1 MNTSEDRVE
10 ETNVVYDPNG
20 LLDAVAVILSTRNDA
35 ALSRA
40 LGVAP
45 PVVSKLRR
53 HRMPVGASFILK
65 CHEIA
70 GMPVATVRSFIGG
83 AA

>member
-1 MNTSEDRVE
+1 MPD
-10 ETNVVYDPNG
+10 DPYNPAG
-20 LLDAVAVILSTRNDA
+20 LLDAVAALLKAKNDA
-35 ALSRA
+35 ALARA
-40 LGVAP
+40 LGLQP
-45 PVVSKLRR
+45 PVISRIRSK
-53 HRMPVGASFILK
+53 HRPVGDSFILK